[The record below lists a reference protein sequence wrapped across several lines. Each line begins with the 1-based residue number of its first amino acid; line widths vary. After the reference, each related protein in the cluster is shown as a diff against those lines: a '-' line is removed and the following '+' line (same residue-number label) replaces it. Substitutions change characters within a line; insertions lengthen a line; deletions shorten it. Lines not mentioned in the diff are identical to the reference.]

1 MVAKG
6 SKRKVAEVVDVV
18 ADKCNNLA
26 NALESAPNLPAEVVA
41 MLVEVL
47 PYSLC
52 QPKDK
57 RHRFQEQAIQAVD
70 NVLQEIE
77 GTLKKKIDDTR
88 NNLTAARDQAA
99 PSEALVAAT
108 KVKLQ
113 EDSLSFTKETKTLA
127 ESALNFRA
135 ARKAVEDAKVF
146 QQTGDQ
152 DLKVAAK
159 QKEKLQAIID
169 ELIEPLKSGVV
180 PEADVEK
187 SCKTLLTSL
196 KVLEFDEA
204 MLMVLGS
211 ALAKVPG
218 NRGDFDLMAID
229 QLDKYMAKHISP
241 IEATLQAGEEGRA
254 QRAQGVKLAEDALE
268 QSVQAQ
274 KLRADDFESAW
285 KAKKDD
291 EVALETAKRGLKDLA
306 TQTKSCEKALYN
318 CEAEA
323 DVFHEFAR
331 TTFLDLKDRTTPE
344 PVVELEKVPDAPMA
358 ATTCAKEEAVQ
369 EADVVLPMAIAA

>member
-152 DLKVAAK
+152 ELKVAAK
-159 QKEKLQAIID
+159 QKEKLEAIID

-196 KVLEFDEA
+196 KVLEFDEG

-229 QLDKYMAKHISP
+229 QLHKEMAKHISP
-241 IEATLQAGEEGRA
+241 IQATLQAGEEGRA

-268 QSVQAQ
+268 QSLQAQ

-291 EVALETAKRGLKDLA
+291 EVTLETAKRGLKDLA

-331 TTFLDLKDRTTPE
+331 TTFQDLKDRTTPE
-344 PVVELEKVPDAPMA
+344 PVVELEKVPDAPMD

>member
-268 QSVQAQ
+268 QSLQAQ

-331 TTFLDLKDRTTPE
+331 TTFQDLKDRTTPE